1 MYARCDSKGK
11 SLSIRF
17 LSCLYLSLLLLPLS
31 DIAYS
36 MVAAQKYGT
45 AQAALFIDTE
55 QGTGTIA
62 TLGYLILY
70 VTSLGY
76 IRRNYFEVFYYS
88 HIFGIVVAVAAS
100 MWHEVG
106 IVLYF
111 TPPLS
116 IWVGDR
122 FLRSYNSWFQE
133 SRLIEIDGSA
143 DTITRVVFEK
153 EKARSSYRPG
163 QYVFV
168 AFSGGANG
176 YGRYKR
182 LFTWANWHPMTISE
196 TYHWNVLAKEDILEN
211 QAVQDVM
218 MEEKKDECT
227 ISSSSSTTVN
237 YEYSGVRE
245 RRLPLPRDDHSLV
258 GSLHIKTLGN
268 YTKRLRDIANKG
280 DQPIKMRVD
289 GPFGT
294 PLDIADQEVFV
305 AVSTGVGV
313 TPSLSFVKDLVDR
326 RSQGLGTVETHTV
339 YFVWSVANEGK

>member
-1 MYARCDSKGK
+1 
-11 SLSIRF
+11 
-17 LSCLYLSLLLLPLS
+17 
-31 DIAYS
+31 

-76 IRRNYFEVFYYS
+76 IRRNYFEIFYYS

-106 IVLYF
+106 IILYF
-111 TPPLS
+111 TPPLF

-176 YGRYKR
+176 YGRFKR

-196 TYHWNVLAKEDILEN
+196 TYHWTVQAKEDILEN
-211 QAVQDVM
+211 QAVEDVM
-218 MEEKKDECT
+218 MEEKKDFST
-227 ISSSSSTTVN
+227 ISSSSSTTVK
-237 YEYSGVRE
+237 YEYSGVGQRQV
-245 RRLPLPRDDHSLV
+245 PAPRDDHSLV